1 MQELSHGE
9 GRECARMDGES
20 TVKTSKSNNP
30 FGINPVYWERIQK
43 MRLLDDALMCAAMKD
58 NIPAA
63 QLILRTIM
71 KKDDLVITG
80 MTVQSE
86 YKNLYGRSL
95 ILDVD
100 AIDSSGKRY
109 DIEVQRAESGA
120 YPERGRYHMAVIDAN
135 SLEKDHPFSDLPTV
149 YVIFITET
157 DYFKQNRAVYHIDRT
172 VEETGEKYGDR
183 GHILYVNGEY
193 KGDDPIGILMADFRE
208 RDPGK
213 IRNKELADRVYDL
226 KNREDEVRAMCRA
239 MEITFE
245 EGRMEGEQT
254 TKVCDIENIMETMG
268 LSLAEAFKALRI
280 QADEHQKY
288 TNLIAQR
295 SLAAGKG

>member
-1 MQELSHGE
+1 
-9 GRECARMDGES
+9 
-20 TVKTSKSNNP
+20 
-30 FGINPVYWERIQK
+30 

-157 DYFKQNRAVYHIDRT
+157 DYFKQNKAVYHIDRT

-226 KNREDEVRAMCRA
+226 KNREDEVRAMCKA
-239 MEITFE
+239 MEETYN
-245 EGRMEGEQT
+245 EGVSFGIKRGIVEGEQNS
-254 TKVCDIENIMETMG
+254 KASDVVSLMETMG
-268 LSLAEAFKALRI
+268 LSMADAFKALRI
-280 QADEHQKY
+280 PGEEHQKY

-295 SLAAGKG
+295 RVSAQ